1 MNGYRQIRPSGP
13 CPGSGISAIAVV
25 LLTVAARRLAVVL
38 TAAGLLATIAG
49 LIITIQT
56 GLFGLRE
63 NWGAATSADRCT
75 QRSPEPSPIAAC
87 PLAWAEP
94 GVDASVSRHA
104 GHR

>member
-13 CPGSGISAIAVV
+13 CPGSGISAIAVG
-25 LLTVAARRLAVVL
+25 LLTIAARRLAVVL
-38 TAAGLLATIAG
+38 TAAGLLATVAG
-49 LIITIQT
+49 LIIMIET

-75 QRSPEPSPIAAC
+75 QRSPEPSRHAR
-87 PLAWAEP
+87 WP
-94 GVDASVSRHA
+94 GPSRELTPAVSRHA